1 MNSISTKRVQPPSNV
16 LRGKPTNRLLSV
28 HVTRDEDQLAIT
40 PTGDVDMSTAG
51 KLDDAVRTAEATDAK
66 RIVIDLSEVTFMD
79 STGLK
84 LLLEAG
90 ARARANSNRLR
101 LIRGSRRVQRVFELT
116 KTEEILPFLD

>member
-1 MNSISTKRVQPPSNV
+1 MSAT
-16 LRGKPTNRLLSV
+16 TNRLLSV
-28 HVTRDEDQLAIT
+28 HVTRDEHRLAIT
-40 PTGDVDMSTAG
+40 PIGELDMSTAG
-51 KLDDAVRTAEATDAK
+51 KLDDAVRAAEATDAK

-101 LIRGSRRVQRVFELT
+101 LVRGSRRVQRVFELT